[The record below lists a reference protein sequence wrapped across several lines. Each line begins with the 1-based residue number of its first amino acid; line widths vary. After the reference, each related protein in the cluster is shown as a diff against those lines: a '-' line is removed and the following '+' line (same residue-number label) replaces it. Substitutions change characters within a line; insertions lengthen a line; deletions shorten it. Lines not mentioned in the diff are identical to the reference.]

1 MSQRLPIK
9 RPKNPC
15 TGVCRIDKSTGLCRG
30 CWRTRDEIKG
40 WKKLNEADRDGVLA
54 AIALRRS
61 RKRGDVVG
69 AQMPPTAVVAPAAA
83 GQPGRDAASA
93 SPAPDTPA
101 RVPPAASPVQAAD
114 APAGGLPRWRH
125 RKSGRIV
132 VELHRARAKTRRLR
146 KGTEMIVYRDD
157 QDQVWVR
164 PAAEF
169 DDGRFLPL

>member
-30 CWRTRDEIKG
+30 CWRTRAEIKG
-40 WKKLNEADRDGVLA
+40 WKRLSEADRDGVLA

-61 RKRGDVVG
+61 RKHNDTSGTTD
-69 AQMPPTAVVAPAAA
+69 AVE
-83 GQPGRDAASA
+83 
-93 SPAPDTPA
+93 
-101 RVPPAASPVQAAD
+101 
-114 APAGGLPRWRH
+114 PAGVPQQWRH

-132 VELHRARAKTRRLR
+132 VELHRARSKGKGLR
-146 KGTEMIVYRDD
+146 KGTEMVVYRDERD
-157 QDQVWVR
+157 RVWVR

-169 DDGRFLPL
+169 DDGRFVPL